1 MLNLPKYY
9 LPHLPLEH
17 LPVAHFLATFLAL
30 SHLPL
35 AAHFLAPEHLPLAE
49 HFAPMLALSD
59 VVHPVKAT
67 RASPSIEAKINFFI
81 FVS

>member
-1 MLNLPKYY
+1 
-9 LPHLPLEH
+9 
-17 LPVAHFLATFLAL
+17 
-30 SHLPL
+30 
-35 AAHFLAPEHLPLAE
+35 
-49 HFAPMLALSD
+49 MLASSD